1 MRKYLFSSV
10 LQVSPNNDYF
20 VELKELAQPLPDTLV
35 NKYRE
40 ALEGVKDVS
49 PETIKILED
58 VACFIELATSTLIP
72 LTFIVFRIIAER
84 PWELFNSAT
93 PSNEINRPLISTY
106 SELYDILNGYK
117 TEAAIRL
124 LEYISSNS
132 SLRSAIISAYKESD
146 KTRFCDT
153 IEKSG
158 EDYTNYLNKIYILT
172 YQYDGVDMVIEKF
185 SSIKRG
191 KISIDEFLDLSES
204 DDDENIDIPSFEQI
218 DKYLCGKSN
227 RLKEFSEQFTPLQP
241 IVSFIKDDDNSKE
254 YEDLSSLMADLASII
269 DKQEPES
276 LSDSIENF
284 AGWWSY
290 IVLSYYNELKKG
302 LLSKESEIIDDLIC
316 NSQFEEYICDIYDEV
331 KKEYSDDNEIIE
343 SQETVEPEPNKE
355 RNLFLPLDFYNTR
368 NRRHS
373 ETECIANIKQRL
385 VEAGV
390 KSLCSMIDFIAA
402 HEHIENTEEQKRNFA
417 FRLTGFHSDYALP
430 EKVHW
435 HGDTNILSFIIQKIY
450 ERGDWNNARRLI
462 DTDNKLY
469 NNSTLKRTSFEE
481 QEFKTLFEKLFP
493 SL

>member
-241 IVSFIKDDDNSKE
+241 IVSFIKDDNGKE